1 MKRFLIA
8 GLTTL
13 TLGFG
18 IGYLVSM
25 DSSTLPTLAKHGA
38 DDPAGDQRRGRG
50 GDDGLNHASK
60 SGSFILVK
68 HGADDPAGDD
78 RGGKRGG
85 KGRGADDGIN
95 HAKKGRGGHDDGIL
109 HAKKGRGGHD
119 DGILHAKKGRG
130 GKDDGI
136 LHTMRSS
143 DDLNLQARGRRPGNH
158 V

>member
-25 DSSTLPTLAKHGA
+25 DSTQLPTLAKHGA

-78 RGGKRGG
+78 RGGK
-85 KGRGADDGIN
+85 GRGKDDGAM

-119 DGILHAKKGRG
+119 DPIGHA
-130 GKDDGI
+130 
-136 LHTMRSS
+136 
-143 DDLNLQARGRRPGNH
+143 
-158 V
+158 